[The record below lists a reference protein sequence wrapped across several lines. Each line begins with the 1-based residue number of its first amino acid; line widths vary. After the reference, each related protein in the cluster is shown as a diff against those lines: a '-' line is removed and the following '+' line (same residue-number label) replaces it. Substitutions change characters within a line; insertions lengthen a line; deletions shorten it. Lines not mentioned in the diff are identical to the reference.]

1 MPNINIRGLDDNVHQ
16 HLKKEAR
23 EKGLSLNTLIVKYL
37 RQDVGLDIPVKK
49 KQTHHELD
57 KLAGTWSK
65 KDVQDFQ
72 KAVSG
77 FETIDESI
85 WK

>member
-1 MPNINIRGLDDNVHQ
+1 MPNINIRDLDETVHAR
-16 HLKKEAR
+16 LKTEAQR
-23 EKGLSLNTLIVKYL
+23 KGMSLNSLIVKYL
-37 RQDVGLDIPVKK
+37 RQDVGLEARDKK
-49 KQTHHELD
+49 TPTHHDLD

-72 KAVSG
+72 KATSV
-77 FETIDESI
+77 FEEIDETL

>member
-1 MPNINIRGLDDNVHQ
+1 MPNVNIRGLDDAVHQ
-16 HLKKEAR
+16 RLKIEAR

-37 RQDVGLDIPVKK
+37 RQNVGLATPHKK
-49 KQTHHELD
+49 NPTHHELD
-57 KLAGTWSK
+57 TLAGTWSK

-72 KAVSG
+72 KAISA
-77 FETIDESI
+77 FDEIDESI

>member
-1 MPNINIRGLDDNVHQ
+1 MPNINIRGLDDTVHAR
-16 HLKKEAR
+16 LKTEAQQ
-23 EKGLSLNTLIVKYL
+23 KGMSLNSLIVKYL
-37 RQDVGLDIPVKK
+37 RQSVGMEARDPKTP
-49 KQTHHELD
+49 THHDLD

-72 KAVSG
+72 KTISA
-77 FETIDESI
+77 FEKIDETL

>member
-1 MPNINIRGLDDNVHQ
+1 MTNINIRGLDDSAHQ
-16 HLKKEAR
+16 RLKIEAR

-37 RQDVGLDIPVKK
+37 RQNVGLETPDKK
-49 KQTHHELD
+49 SPIHHDLD

-65 KDVQDFQ
+65 KDVKDFQ
-72 KAVSG
+72 KAIPA
-77 FETIDESI
+77 FEEIDESI